1 VSSLERVLLAV
12 VEERASQDSRFGQQD
27 HEDLI
32 WGSLL
37 AEELG
42 EVHKA
47 VNDYM
52 FKGAPHRDVR
62 MELVQ
67 VAAVAV
73 AWVEAIDRRHTPGRE
88 IVGHEG
94 EVS

>member
-1 VSSLERVLLAV
+1 MSHPYFDIVDERN
-12 VEERASQDSRFGQQD
+12 RQDARFGQQD
-27 HEDLI
+27 HDDLT

-52 FKGAPHRDVR
+52 FKGAPHREVR
-62 MELVQ
+62 EELVQ

-73 AWVEAIDRRHTPGRE
+73 AWIEAIDRR
-88 IVGHEG
+88 
-94 EVS
+94 